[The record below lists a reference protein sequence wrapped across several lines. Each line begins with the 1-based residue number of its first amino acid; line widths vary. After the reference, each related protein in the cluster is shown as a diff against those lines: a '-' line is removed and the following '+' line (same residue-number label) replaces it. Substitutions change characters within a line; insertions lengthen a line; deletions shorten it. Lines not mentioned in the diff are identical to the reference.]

1 MVMLRSPIDSRA
13 GWEGGRNVLIGG
25 DFSTNPWQRGFEF
38 NEQGYGNDDGS
49 YTADRWMLLSE
60 GDRIVDVVRGADGE
74 FTAVTR
80 TPNRR
85 FGVAQ
90 IIEAGNARALIG
102 HRCSLSA
109 RVMGPRRAQFALA
122 LLGWAAAADHL
133 SPPLVEAWPPR
144 RGEPIWGQ
152 GWRRL
157 SDIAVIELGPAY
169 GDALIADIAIEAAP
183 ITDMAV
189 ALWLA
194 RPTSTAGDTI
204 HITDVQLEP
213 GGRASPF
220 ERQTAGLVRLL
231 CDRYYQRYAFHGLQ
245 RCVTTVIGT
254 ADTDSAIGPF
264 RYRNAMRSPPRF
276 VTSGTSWSAF
286 DGQVDLT
293 GCDLRARAPGPDG
306 CEFHVVRPS
315 AFASGRAYNLMA
327 AGGDAWFEFD
337 AEL

>member
-109 RVMGPRRAQFALA
+109 RVMGPHRAQFALA

-133 SPPLVEAWPPR
+133 FTAPR
-144 RGEPIWGQ
+144 GSMAAAA
-152 GWRRL
+152 RR
-157 SDIAVIELGPAY
+157 AHLG
-169 GDALIADIAIEAAP
+169 
-183 ITDMAV
+183 
-189 ALWLA
+189 
-194 RPTSTAGDTI
+194 
-204 HITDVQLEP
+204 
-213 GGRASPF
+213 
-220 ERQTAGLVRLL
+220 AGLATAERYR
-231 CDRYYQRYAFHGLQ
+231 CDRAGTGLR
-245 RCVTTVIGT
+245 RC
-254 ADTDSAIGPF
+254 SHR
-264 RYRNAMRSPPRF
+264 RYR
-276 VTSGTSWSAF
+276 
-286 DGQVDLT
+286 D
-293 GCDLRARAPGPDG
+293 
-306 CEFHVVRPS
+306 
-315 AFASGRAYNLMA
+315 
-327 AGGDAWFEFD
+327 
-337 AEL
+337 

>member
-1 MVMLRSPIDSRA
+1 M
-13 GWEGGRNVLIGG
+13 
-25 DFSTNPWQRGFEF
+25 
-38 NEQGYGNDDGS
+38 
-49 YTADRWMLLSE
+49 
-60 GDRIVDVVRGADGE
+60 
-74 FTAVTR
+74 
-80 TPNRR
+80 
-85 FGVAQ
+85 
-90 IIEAGNARALIG
+90 
-102 HRCSLSA
+102 
-109 RVMGPRRAQFALA
+109 
-122 LLGWAAAADHL
+122 
-133 SPPLVEAWPPR
+133 
-144 RGEPIWGQ
+144 
-152 GWRRL
+152 
-157 SDIAVIELGPAY
+157 IELGPAY
-169 GDALIADIAIEAAP
+169 GDALIADIAIEEAP

-293 GCDLRARAPGPDG
+293 GCDLRARAPGVPRRTPVRLCLGPGLQPDG
-306 CEFHVVRPS
+306 RRRRGLVRARRRALTAQCPAS
-315 AFASGRAYNLMA
+315 ARRPVP
-327 AGGDAWFEFD
+327 W
-337 AEL
+337 